1 MNEHSPL
8 TVLKGIGEKSA
19 KQFEKAGI
27 HTLGDLIRYYPARYE
42 LLEAPGT
49 IEDCADGRKVA
60 VCGFVGQIP
69 VVRFGGGMR
78 ITSAKIITDN
88 EEVEAVWFN
97 MPYLRSQVL
106 PGKKYVFRGVVK
118 MRGRRKVLTQA
129 AVFDP
134 EEYEQMRGTLQ
145 PVYPLVRGLTRNMLV
160 RAVRQ
165 LIQTDACLATEYLPE
180 DIRRRY
186 SLAELGFS
194 LQRIHFPGNENE
206 LQQAR
211 NRLVFDEFFIFI
223 LALRRM
229 KEERGVFRHD
239 WTLAKAQTPGRIIRE
254 LPYRLTGAQ
263 MRVWEEVERDLQK
276 QEVCARLIQGDVGS
290 GKTIIAFLSLLMAA
304 ENGAQGALMVPTEV
318 LARQHFEAYEKLR
331 QSHDLPY
338 QAVLLTGSMKASEK
352 KAARSRI
359 ESGEV
364 SIVIGTH
371 ALIQEKVKYS
381 HLALVITDEQHRFG
395 VRQREQLG
403 DKGDMPHTIVM
414 SATPIPR
421 TLAVILYG
429 DLDVSVID
437 EMPADRLKVKNCV
450 VGPKWRPKAYSF
462 IEKEV
467 RQGHQAYVIC
477 PLTEESELMEGE
489 NVEDYAEKLRNAL
502 PGDIRVEYL
511 HGKMKPAVKN
521 DIMERFLRNEIN
533 VLVSTTVIEV
543 GVNVPNATV
552 MMIEN
557 ADHFGLAQLHQLRG
571 RVGRGSEQ
579 SYCILVDSE
588 DREKPSVRLEV
599 LNRTNDGFEIA
610 AEDLKLRGPGE
621 ILGVRQS
628 GELAFAIGDVFAD
641 SKVLTQAAEAASEI
655 LQKDAVLSA
664 PEHCKLLNKL
674 QLYMNEG
681 LKKLNI

>member
-27 HTLGDLIRYYPARYE
+27 FTLGDLIRYYPARYE
-42 LLEAPGT
+42 LFEAPGS
-49 IEDCADGRKVA
+49 IEMSTDGHKVA
-60 VCGFVGQIP
+60 VCGFIGQAP

-78 ITSAKIITDN
+78 ITSAKIITDT
-88 EEVEAVWFN
+88 EEVDAVWFN
-97 MPYLRSQVL
+97 MPYLRNQIL
-106 PGKKYVFRGVVK
+106 PGKKYVFRGTVK
-118 MRGRRKVLTQA
+118 LRGKRKVLTQSA
-129 AVFDP
+129 LYEP
-134 EEYEQMRGTLQ
+134 EEYEKMRGSLQ
-145 PVYPLVRGLTRNMLV
+145 PVYPLVRGLTRNMLL
-160 RAVRQ
+160 RAMRQ
-165 LIQTDACLATEYLPE
+165 LTDTDVCLSEEYLPE
-180 DIRRRY
+180 EIRRKY

-194 LQRIHFPGNENE
+194 LRRIHFPGDEQE

-223 LALRRM
+223 LALRRL
-229 KEERGVFRHD
+229 KEDRGVFTHE
-239 WTLAKAQTPGRIIRE
+239 WTLAKAETPARVIRE
-254 LPYRLTGAQ
+254 LPYTLTGAQ
-263 MRVWEEVERDLQK
+263 SRVWNEIERDLQK
-276 QEVCARLIQGDVGS
+276 HEVCARLIQGDVGS
-290 GKTIIAFLSLLMAA
+290 GKTILAFLALLMAA
-304 ENGAQGALMVPTEV
+304 ENGTQGALMVPTEV

-331 QSHDLPY
+331 QAHDLPY
-338 QAVLLTGSMKASEK
+338 SAVLLTGSMKASEK

-371 ALIQEKVKYS
+371 ALIQEKVKYA

-403 DKGDMPHTIVM
+403 DKGEMPHTIVM

-437 EMPADRLKVKNCV
+437 EMPADRLPVKNCV

-467 RQGHQAYVIC
+467 RLGHQAYVIC

-489 NVEDYAEKLRNAL
+489 NVEEYAAKLRSAL
-502 PGDIRVEYL
+502 PEDIRVEYL

-521 DIMERFLRNEIN
+521 DLMERFLRREID

-571 RVGRGSEQ
+571 RVGRGAAQ

-628 GELAFAIGDVFAD
+628 GELAFSIGDVFAD
-641 SKVLTQAAEAASEI
+641 SQVLTHAAEAVSEI
-655 LQKDAVLSA
+655 LQKDHGLTA
-664 PEHCKLLNKL
+664 PEHRKLLNKL
-674 QLYMNEG
+674 AIYMNEG